1 MEARHLLDIPVE
13 TSLHSLLLDIHYIC
27 TIETTTIIGGD
38 DMTIIIVIIYLD
50 CTSSSVNATTS
61 TTTITTNVT
70 SIMIDN
76 FVFTNM

>member
-13 TSLHSLLLDIHYIC
+13 PSLHSLLLDIHYIC
-27 TIETTTIIGGD
+27 TIETTTIIGSD
-38 DMTIIIVIIYLD
+38 TMTAIIVIIYLD

-61 TTTITTNVT
+61 TTTITTYVT